1 MTDDLVKRL
10 RALSDLCT
18 WANAGWDL
26 PGSGT
31 TKIRALAAEA
41 ADALERLS
49 QQAEP
54 VVVHETPQS
63 EPQAEKAVTDEPQ
76 KQAEPVAWMYE
87 SVDRLGNEYAAV
99 TAQKRMIPADVTDLA
114 ITPLYAAPPA
124 DTARQAEPVDA
135 GPWSADGNDDGTK
148 AWVDSHDFTHD
159 VRLNISGDFANG
171 KQRFAYAEKIARRL
185 NAAPPADDEAV
196 RLLREAWYR
205 IGDRELRIAIDA
217 YLAKHASD
225 RPSADAHRPPSA

>member
-54 VVVHETPQS
+54 V
-63 EPQAEKAVTDEPQ
+63 
-76 KQAEPVAWMYE
+76 AWMYE
-87 SVDRLGNEYAAV
+87 GVDRLGNEYAAV